1 MTQSTIMRIVLIAA
15 CMGLLGGLLKNL
27 NVLTSFFF
35 APQGSKNFYVITGFL
50 FAEQLL
56 FVPTICA
63 TRGLAGRSARMLR
76 VGIVIG
82 VITGMITAA
91 LILFF
96 AYIRFRENHS
106 WFDYIFVSAPILRVA
121 AGIVNAFSDTLRR
134 NVCSFAFMG
143 LIGGG
148 LAVLS
153 YYLTVSV
160 TTLTELF
167 LSKIASPYAAYLFH
181 KFGTPPILGAAI
193 SATVWWFTAIAEEYF
208 YSRRR

>member
-1 MTQSTIMRIVLIAA
+1 
-15 CMGLLGGLLKNL
+15 
-27 NVLTSFFF
+27 
-35 APQGSKNFYVITGFL
+35 
-50 FAEQLL
+50 
-56 FVPTICA
+56 
-63 TRGLAGRSARMLR
+63 MLR

-106 WFDYIFVSAPILRVA
+106 WFDYIFVSAPMLGVA

-153 YYLTVSV
+153 CYLTSV

-181 KFGTPPILGAAI
+181 KFGN
-193 SATVWWFTAIAEEYF
+193 SQTVG
-208 YSRRR
+208 